1 MNIGFICLVFG
12 PGLIAFAAF
21 GGSIW
26 LFTHRDEQTGERSL
40 LHTLG
45 ALFLLCVTLGIGAC
59 YAVTCG
65 GSL

>member
-1 MNIGFICLVFG
+1 MPSEVICLLFG
-12 PGLIAFAAF
+12 PGLVALGAF

-26 LFTHRDEQTGERSL
+26 LFTRFDEELGRRSH

-45 ALFLLCVTLGIGAC
+45 AILLLCVTLGIGAC

>member
-1 MNIGFICLVFG
+1 MNLGFACLVLG
-12 PGLIAFAAF
+12 PGLVALVAF

-26 LFTHRDEQTGERSL
+26 LFTHRDEETGERSPL
-40 LHTLG
+40 YTLG
-45 ALFLLCVTLGIGAC
+45 AVALLCVTLGIGAC